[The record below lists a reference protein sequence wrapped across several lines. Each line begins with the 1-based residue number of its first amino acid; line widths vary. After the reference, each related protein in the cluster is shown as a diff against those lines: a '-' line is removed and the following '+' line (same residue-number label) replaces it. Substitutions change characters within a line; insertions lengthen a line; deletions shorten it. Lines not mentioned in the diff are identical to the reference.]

1 MMDSPDRGPL
11 RMLLSN
17 PQDFTQDKSKKKNN
31 TTVIVLSTFLP
42 TNMCLQTTNTWI
54 KNKYKKL

>member
-1 MMDSPDRGPL
+1 MMDSSDRGPL

-17 PQDFTQDKSKKKNN
+17 PQDFAQDKSKKKNN
-31 TTVIVLSTFLP
+31 TTVIILP
-42 TNMCLQTTNTWI
+42 TLLLINMLLQTTNAWI